1 MKRRL
6 PRQPGEP
13 NGGDKN
19 RSAKPKTKTAEATKF
34 RRVTIIY
41 GKGMELCFEF
51 PIQVTE
57 DEMSHRIE
65 EVLKMPNVSIST
77 GEAMYV
83 IPTHA
88 ILTIVVKPVPK
99 RLPPTVIRGARLVG
113 RNDN

>member
-1 MKRRL
+1 MKNRP
-6 PRQPGEP
+6 PRQRGVPDG
-13 NGGDKN
+13 GGDTPPE
-19 RSAKPKTKTAEATKF
+19 RPKTKMATGTQF

-57 DEMSHRIE
+57 DEMSHRIQ
-65 EVLKMPNVSIST
+65 EVLKMPNVTIST
-77 GEAMYV
+77 GEALYI

-99 RLPPTVIRGARLVG
+99 RLPPTVIRGARLLG
-113 RNDN
+113 KNEN

>member
-1 MKRRL
+1 MRNRPK
-6 PRQPGEP
+6 QPGEP
-13 NGGDKN
+13 NGGGDTPPD
-19 RSAKPKTKTAEATKF
+19 RPKTKTATSSKF

-57 DEMSHRIE
+57 SEMSHRIE
-65 EVLKMPNVSIST
+65 EVLKLPNVSIST
-77 GEAMYV
+77 GEALYV
-83 IPTHA
+83 IPTHS

-113 RNDN
+113 RNEN

>member
-1 MKRRL
+1 MKNRP
-6 PRQPGEP
+6 PRQPAVP
-13 NGGDKN
+13 NGGGDTPPG
-19 RSAKPKTKTAEATKF
+19 SSKTKPPANTKF

-65 EVLKMPNVSIST
+65 EVLKLPNVSIST
-77 GEAMYV
+77 GEALYV

-88 ILTIVVKPVPK
+88 ILTVVVKPSPK
-99 RLPPTVIRGARLVG
+99 RLPPTVIRGARLMG
-113 RNDN
+113 RSDN

>member
-1 MKRRL
+1 MKNRT
-6 PRQPGEP
+6 PRQPGAP
-13 NGGDKN
+13 DGGGKN
-19 RSAKPKTKTAEATKF
+19 PSSKSKTKERSDLKF

-65 EVLKMPNVSIST
+65 EVLKLPNVSIST
-77 GEAMYV
+77 GEALYV

-88 ILTIVVKPVPK
+88 ILTVVVKPSPK
-99 RLPPTVIRGARLVG
+99 RLPPTVIRGARLLG